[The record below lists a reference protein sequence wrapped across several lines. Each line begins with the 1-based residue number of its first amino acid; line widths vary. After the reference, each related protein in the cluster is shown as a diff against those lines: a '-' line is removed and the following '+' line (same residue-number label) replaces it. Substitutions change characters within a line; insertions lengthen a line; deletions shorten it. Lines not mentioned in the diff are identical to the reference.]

1 MQIIV
6 TFAKGDR
13 EKLQKRLQTKKGQK
27 ARIFA
32 LAATVWV
39 GPYDKA
45 KRAHRARRM
54 VELFDQHNVLSAF
67 AK

>member
-1 MQIIV
+1 MQIMV

-32 LAATVWV
+32 LPATVWV

-45 KRAHRARRM
+45 KRARRARM